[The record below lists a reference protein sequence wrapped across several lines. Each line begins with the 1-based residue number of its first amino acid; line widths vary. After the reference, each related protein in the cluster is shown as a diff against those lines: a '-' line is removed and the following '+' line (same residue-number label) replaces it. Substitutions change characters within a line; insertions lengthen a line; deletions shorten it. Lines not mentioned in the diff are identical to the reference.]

1 MLFLSVFRV
10 IEKMKG
16 KLLKMNKAI
25 VVNCKN
31 FKCNR
36 NDKGECK
43 LSHISLASD
52 GGLIVSKLICED
64 AEPIPEPEEK

>member
-1 MLFLSVFRV
+1 
-10 IEKMKG
+10 
-16 KLLKMNKAI
+16 MNKSI
-25 VVNCKN
+25 ILNCKN

-36 NDKGECK
+36 NEQGDCK

-64 AEPIPEPEEK
+64 AEEKPDKDAKDE